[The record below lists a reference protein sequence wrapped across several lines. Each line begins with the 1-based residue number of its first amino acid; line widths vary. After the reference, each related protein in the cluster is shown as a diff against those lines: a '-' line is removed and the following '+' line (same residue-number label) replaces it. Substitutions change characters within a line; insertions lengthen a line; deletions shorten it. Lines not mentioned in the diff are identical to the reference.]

1 MDSSILHLKTPYFQS
16 VTWSLSA
23 AQATL
28 AAMKSVATLQG
39 TRPLDPLSRE
49 MLEATR
55 DYVFQQNIKIDN
67 LNAISPQIL
76 LQQLPW
82 QRQRQEALQLI
93 LLMPYMDGKVEPAE
107 VKRVKAFAAALDLNP
122 ATLKNLQRVCNG
134 NYLPLLVGYGW
145 RAFHNILRR
154 GGLGQK
160 LKVVMDATRQYY
172 GDAEVSQRYQAL
184 AALPDGTLGRE
195 LCRYY
200 RDRNFPLPGEK
211 KSFSEYI
218 LAHDLLHLLT
228 DIGTDPEGE
237 ITLGGFEAGMS
248 QSEFG
253 FELLL
258 EVILDFHLGVKVMTM
273 GVIEVTRDRLNPRA
287 LMRAYARGRQMPVD
301 LLDPD
306 WDFAAVWEQPIV
318 ALRRRYAVPG
328 EVVEQ
333 RKLVSLVG

>member
-1 MDSSILHLKTPYFQS
+1 MDTSITHLKTPYFQS
-16 VTWSLSA
+16 VTWSLTA
-23 AQATL
+23 ARATL
-28 AAMKSVATLQG
+28 AAMKAVATLGG
-39 TRPLDPLSRE
+39 TRPLDAISRE

-55 DYVFQQNIKIDN
+55 DYVFRQSIEIDK
-67 LNAISPQIL
+67 LKVISPQVL
-76 LQQLPW
+76 LRQLPW

-107 VKRVKAFAAALDLNP
+107 VEWVQAFAAALDLNP
-122 ATLKNLQRVCNG
+122 ATLKNLQRVCSG
-134 NYLPLLVGYGW
+134 NYLPLLAGYGW
-145 RAFHNILRR
+145 RAFHNLFRRR
-154 GGLGQK
+154 GLRKK
-160 LKVVMDATRQYY
+160 LNLVIHSAHQYY
-172 GDAEVSQRYQAL
+172 GDAEVAQRYQAL
-184 AALPDGTLGRE
+184 EGLPDGTLGRE
-195 LCRYY
+195 LVRYY

-258 EVILDFHLGVKVMTM
+258 EVILDFHLGVEMMTM
-273 GVIEVTRDRLNPRA
+273 GVVEVTRDRLNPRA
-287 LMRAYARGRQMPVD
+287 LMRAYGRGRQMPVD

-306 WDFAAVWEQPIV
+306 WDFAAVWEQPIE
-318 ALRRRYAVPG
+318 ALRQRYEVPG
-328 EVVEQ
+328 EWVVRQ
-333 RKLVSLVG
+333 PVAALVC